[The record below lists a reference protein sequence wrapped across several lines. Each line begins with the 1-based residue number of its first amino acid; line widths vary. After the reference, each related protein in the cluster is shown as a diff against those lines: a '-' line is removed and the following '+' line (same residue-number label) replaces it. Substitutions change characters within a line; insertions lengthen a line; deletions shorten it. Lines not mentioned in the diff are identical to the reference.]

1 MNECPRSSCWPHDS
15 LARLVSST
23 NPESGTLNY
32 NLVQFRAHR
41 GLQGSHI
48 GGHIVYF
55 YNVSAN
61 ACVGALSLTFR
72 RTAIRRWDRL
82 LDSYIEEYR
91 ARGVS
96 PQSVAY
102 TEARLNRWG
111 RWLKGRRPRVG
122 MERIDAEMIAR
133 YIANCSSFRAKATV
147 YAMLSSMRGFG
158 DYLVRQGLWKINPL
172 R

>member
-1 MNECPRSSCWPHDS
+1 M
-15 LARLVSST
+15 
-23 NPESGTLNY
+23 
-32 NLVQFRAHR
+32 
-41 GLQGSHI
+41 
-48 GGHIVYF
+48 
-55 YNVSAN
+55 
-61 ACVGALSLTFR
+61 
-72 RTAIRRWDRL
+72 RRWDRL

-122 MERIDAEMIAR
+122 IEHIDAEMITR

-147 YAMLSSMRGFG
+147 YATLSTMRGFG
-158 DYLVRQGLWKINPL
+158 DYLVRQGLWKINPIAL
-172 R
+172 DERPQGHAVQSPAETDRSLAHGSDVAGSSEVPW